1 MSRYSEFSN
10 SNSEFNNSITTALA
24 ENKELIIIGDFN
36 CNLQQNEQTELKD
49 IMRNNILKQMI
60 NEPTRCTMNT
70 ETLIDLAFVS
80 DESKIANSFSVE
92 YAISDH
98 QLIGIIR
105 KLNCRKF
112 TPPP

>member
-1 MSRYSEFSN
+1 
-10 SNSEFNNSITTALA
+10 
-24 ENKELIIIGDFN
+24 
-36 CNLQQNEQTELKD
+36 
-49 IMRNNILKQMI
+49 MI

-112 TPPP
+112 TPPPPPPVKFLQEITNTIVRMLSNRTLEV